1 MDKVFARKFDPA
13 TLNPNSLWYSSLFT
27 CYLCGDRWNCSIFE
41 QGKNLWQRFPD
52 EPEPEL
58 RYRFYCISVLIKFIA
73 VVFEPSIFRVINLLR
88 IPGQNLNITSC
99 TFKNVD
105 TNFPSIISPAN
116 FKNANSPPIIS
127 PSEYKPLPKISP
139 SKRSFEKYKPWG
151 LFSEFYVISAKLE
164 KQSLG

>member
-1 MDKVFARKFDPA
+1 MIPCIKAVWSTSVEVYCLLR
-13 TLNPNSLWYSSLFT
+13 SSLLTRALNSFSPWT
-27 CYLCGDRWNCSIFE
+27 KYLQGSSTRHPEPKFPLVLLAFHLLYCGDRWNCSIFE

-88 IPGQNLNITSC
+88 IPSQNLNITSC

-116 FKNANSPPIIS
+116 FKTQI
-127 PSEYKPLPKISP
+127 PL
-139 SKRSFEKYKPWG
+139 
-151 LFSEFYVISAKLE
+151 L
-164 KQSLG
+164 